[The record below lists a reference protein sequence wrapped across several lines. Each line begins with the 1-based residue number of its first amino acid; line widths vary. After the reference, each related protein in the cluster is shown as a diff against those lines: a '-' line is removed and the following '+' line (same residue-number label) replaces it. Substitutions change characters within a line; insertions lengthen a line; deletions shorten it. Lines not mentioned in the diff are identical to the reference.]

1 MNEKDKELKERI
13 SVAAYFLSKENLP
26 YDKLCWML
34 AERQLY
40 REKLE
45 FPIKNVIRERAAKIF
60 FSSPPY
66 DVICWLISE
75 LDNLIDNDIFKE
87 NSPSDFINKED

>member
-1 MNEKDKELKERI
+1 MNENDKELKERI
-13 SVAAYFLSKENLP
+13 SLAAYFLFKENLP

-66 DVICWLISE
+66 DVLCWLIAE
-75 LDNLIDNDIFKE
+75 LDNLIDSDIFKE
-87 NSPSDFINKED
+87 NSTPDFFNKED

>member
-1 MNEKDKELKERI
+1 MNDRDKALKERI

-45 FPIKNVIRERAAKIF
+45 FPTKLLIRERAAKTF

-66 DVICWLISE
+66 DILCWLIAE
-75 LDNLIDNDIFKE
+75 LDILIDSEIFDKE
-87 NSPSDFINKED
+87 STPRFFDKED